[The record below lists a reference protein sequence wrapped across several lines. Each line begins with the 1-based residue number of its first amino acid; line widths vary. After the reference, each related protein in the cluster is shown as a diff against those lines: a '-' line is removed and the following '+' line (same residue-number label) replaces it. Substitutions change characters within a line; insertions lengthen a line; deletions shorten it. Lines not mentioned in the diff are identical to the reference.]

1 MLLNCCGLRPQAWQA
16 TGSPVRKDEALTT
29 QQGLRSVEPISEAPT
44 SRRRSRLRVLIS
56 ALAALTLIPVAAII
70 YASPAS
76 ATTSQFRGMNWAV
89 LGDNFSTTTLVLDG
103 LSQSDSNATVRA
115 KANSLY
121 DKMAATMGVNTV
133 RLPINTHT
141 VANTTWWNAYR
152 GAIDAATE
160 RGFKVI
166 LAYWEDGAAS
176 GGKITNLAAW
186 NTMWS
191 SVTNTY
197 GSNANVYFE
206 PMNEPHGYTSAEWRD
221 VAANWLSYHYSAVPS
236 RVLIGGTGFS
246 QDLRDICNDSRFNA
260 TLLSFHYYAFFY
272 GAMTY
277 DQFLTHIQ
285 TRLGN
290 CASRAVVTE
299 FGSPMNSGL
308 NYADANSTDNFVR
321 YLRAVAQV
329 MRNNQMGGTYWPAV
343 GGKPGTIGY
352 DWYSMFAMGGSGT
365 NLTLTVRNASGS
377 DRVRYAWGDTIGG
390 GTPTSAPAGTY
401 YRLTV
406 RHSGKAMDVQSP
418 NTDNGARVDQYTY
431 SGNAWQ
437 QWQFQDAG
445 SGYWR
450 IISRNSGKC
459 LDVVGASTA
468 DGAELIQYTCGSG
481 TNQQFQMV
489 ANGSYFQLRA
499 RHSGKCVDV
508 PAASTADGV
517 ILKQYTCNT
526 GTNQQWSRTAV

>member
-1 MLLNCCGLRPQAWQA
+1 MAGIMPSNGLASGPLQGARSARR
-16 TGSPVRKDEALTT
+16 VLTT
-29 QQGLRSVEPISEAPT
+29 
-44 SRRRSRLRVLIS
+44 
-56 ALAALTLIPVAAII
+56 LAMTVVTAAASIAVS
-70 YASPAS
+70 ASPAQ
-76 ATTSQFRGMNWAV
+76 AATSQFRGMNWAV
-89 LGDNFSTTTLVLDG
+89 LGDNFSTSALVVQG
-103 LSQSDSNATVRA
+103 LSLSDSNATVRA
-115 KANSLY
+115 KANALY
-121 DKMAATMGVNTV
+121 DDMAATMGVNTV

-176 GGKITNLAAW
+176 GGRITNLAAW

-197 GSNANVYFE
+197 GSNSSVYFE
-206 PMNEPHGYTSAEWRD
+206 PMNEPHGYSSTEWRD
-221 VAANWLSYHYSAVPS
+221 VAANWLSYHYSAPPS
-236 RVLIGGTGFS
+236 RVLIGGTGYS
-246 QDLRDICNDSRFNA
+246 QDLRDICNDSRFNS
-260 TLLSFHYYAFFY
+260 TLLSFHHYAFMY
-272 GAMTY
+272 SAMTY
-277 DQFLTHIQ
+277 DAFLSHIQ

-290 CASRAVVTE
+290 CASRAVATE
-299 FGSPMNSGL
+299 FGAAMNSGL
-308 NYADANSTDNFVR
+308 DYSDANSSENFVR

-329 MRNNQMGGTYWPAV
+329 MRNNQMGGTYWPAL

-352 DWYSMFAMGGSGT
+352 DGYSMYVLSGSGSSL
-365 NLTLTVRNASGS
+365 NLTIRNTSGA
-377 DRVRYAWGDTIGG
+377 DRVRFAWGDNVGG
-390 GTPTSAPAGTY
+390 STTTY
-401 YRLTV
+401 YRVNV
-406 RHSGKAMDVQSP
+406 RHSGKAMDVQQP
-418 NTDNGARVDQYTY
+418 NTADGARVGQYTY
-431 SGNAWQ
+431 NGGAWQ

-450 IISRNSGKC
+450 IVSRHSGKC

-468 DGAELIQYTCGSG
+468 DGAEIVQYACGTG

-499 RHSGKCVDV
+499 RHSSKCVDV

-517 ILKQYTCNT
+517 ILKQYPCNT
-526 GTNQQWSRTAV
+526 GTNQQWSRTVV

>member
-1 MLLNCCGLRPQAWQA
+1 MLITLVV
-16 TGSPVRKDEALTT
+16 TALTAVVS
-29 QQGLRSVEPISEAPT
+29 LV
-44 SRRRSRLRVLIS
+44 V
-56 ALAALTLIPVAAII
+56 V
-70 YASPAS
+70 ASPAQ
-76 ATTSQFRGMNWAV
+76 AATSQFRGMNWAV
-89 LGDNFSTTTLVLDG
+89 LGDNFSTSPLVIQG

-115 KANSLY
+115 KANALY
-121 DKMAATMGVNTV
+121 DDMASTMGVNTV

-176 GGKITNLAAW
+176 GGRITNLAAW

-197 GSNANVYFE
+197 GSNSNVYFE
-206 PMNEPHGYTSAEWRD
+206 PMNEPHGYSSADWRN
-221 VAANWLSYHYSAVPS
+221 VAANWLSTHTSAVPG

-246 QDLRDICNDSRFNA
+246 QDLRDICNDSRFNS

-277 DQFLTHIQ
+277 DAFRSHIQ
-285 TRLGN
+285 VRLGN
-290 CASRAVVTE
+290 CASRAVATE
-299 FGSPMNSGL
+299 FGAPMSTGL
-308 NYADANSTDNFVR
+308 NYGDANSSENFVR
-321 YLRAVAQV
+321 YLRAMAQV
-329 MRNNQMGGTYWPAV
+329 MRDNQMGGTYWPAI
-343 GGKPGTIGY
+343 GGKRTENLGY
-352 DWYSMFAMGGSGT
+352 DHYSMYALSGSGT
-365 NLTLTVRNASGS
+365 DLNLTLRNASGA
-377 DRVRYAWGDTIGG
+377 DRIKYAWGDGSTNPP
-390 GTPTSAPAGTY
+390 PTA
-401 YRLTV
+401 YRIDV
-406 RHSGKAMDVQSP
+406 RHSGKTMGLQQATV
-418 NTDNGARVDQYTY
+418 DNGARVGQYTY

-450 IISRNSGKC
+450 IVSRHSGKC
-459 LDVVGASTA
+459 LDVVSASTA
-468 DGAELIQYTCGSG
+468 DGAELVQYTCGSG

-489 ANGSYFQLRA
+489 ASGSYFQLRA
-499 RHSGKCVDV
+499 RNSGKCVEV

-517 ILKQYTCNT
+517 VLKQYTCGT
-526 GTNQQWSRTAV
+526 GTSQQWSRTAV

>member
-1 MLLNCCGLRPQAWQA
+1 M
-16 TGSPVRKDEALTT
+16 T
-29 QQGLRSVEPISEAPT
+29 QIVSSGDCVPGHSRSTRS
-44 SRRRSRLRVLIS
+44 SRRLLS
-56 ALAALTLIPVAAII
+56 ALAVTALTALAGVVVS
-70 YASPAS
+70 ASPAN
-76 ATTSQFRGMNWAV
+76 AATSQFRGMNWAV

-115 KANSLY
+115 KANALY
-121 DKMAATMGVNTV
+121 DDMASTMGVNTV

-176 GGKITNLAAW
+176 GGRITNIAAW

-197 GSNANVYFE
+197 GSNGNVYFE
-206 PMNEPHGYTSAEWRD
+206 PMNEPHGYTSTEWRN
-221 VAANWLSYHYSAVPS
+221 VAATWLGYHTSAVPG
-236 RVLIGGTGFS
+236 RVLIGGTGYS
-246 QDLRDICNDSRFNA
+246 QDLRDVCNDTRFNA
-260 TLLSFHYYAFFY
+260 TLLSFHHYAFFY
-272 GAMTY
+272 AEMTY
-277 DQFLTHIQ
+277 DAFLSHIQ

-299 FGSPMNSGL
+299 FGAAMHTGL
-308 NYADANSTDNFVR
+308 NYADANSTENFVR
-321 YLRAVAQV
+321 YIRAIAQV

-343 GGKPGTIGY
+343 GGKPTGTLGY
-352 DWYSMFAMGGSGT
+352 DGYSMYALSGSGT
-365 NLTLTVRNASGS
+365 NLNLTIRNTSGA
-377 DRVRYAWGDTIGG
+377 DRVKYAWGDTVSNPT
-390 GTPTSAPAGTY
+390 TPPATF
-401 YRLTV
+401 YRINV

-418 NTDNGARVDQYTY
+418 NTANSARIGQYTY
-431 SGNAWQ
+431 NGNAWQ

-450 IISRNSGKC
+450 IISRHSGKC
-459 LDVVGASTA
+459 LDVASASTA
-468 DGAELIQYTCGSG
+468 DGAELIQYTCGTG
-481 TNQQFQMV
+481 NNQQFQMV

-499 RHSGKCVDV
+499 RHSSKCVDV

>member
-1 MLLNCCGLRPQAWQA
+1 M
-16 TGSPVRKDEALTT
+16 
-29 QQGLRSVEPISEAPT
+29 
-44 SRRRSRLRVLIS
+44 
-56 ALAALTLIPVAAII
+56 LTLTEMDHTMASLRRLLVAAVVTMLT
-70 YASPAS
+70 AAVGVVVS
-76 ATTSQFRGMNWAV
+76 APSAHAATSQFRGMNWAV
-89 LGDNFSTTTLVLDG
+89 LGDNFSTGTLVVQG

-121 DKMAATMGVNTV
+121 DSMEYLMGVNTV

-141 VANTTWWNAYR
+141 VANTSWWNAYR
-152 GAIDAATE
+152 GAIDAAAE

-176 GGKITNLAAW
+176 GGRITNLAAW
-186 NTMWS
+186 NAMWS
-191 SVTNTY
+191 SVIGTY
-197 GSNANVYFE
+197 GSNGNVYFE
-206 PMNEPHGYTSAEWRD
+206 PMNEPHGYSSAEWRN
-221 VAANWLSYHYSAVPS
+221 VAANWLSAHPSAAPG

-277 DQFLTHIQ
+277 DEFRSHIQ

-290 CASRAVVTE
+290 CASRAVATE
-299 FGSPMNSGL
+299 YGAPMATGL
-308 NYADANSTDNFVR
+308 NYGDPASTDNFVR

-329 MRNNQMGGTYWPAV
+329 MRDNQMGGTYWPAI
-343 GGKPGTIGY
+343 GGKVTAGLGY
-352 DWYSMFAMGGSGT
+352 DHYSMFALGGSGT
-365 NLTLTVRNASGS
+365 TLNLSTRNGYGAN
-377 DRVRYAWGDTIGG
+377 RVRYGWGDAVNDS
-390 GTPTSAPAGTY
+390 PPPSA
-401 YRLTV
+401 YRIDA
-406 RHSGKAMDVQSP
+406 RHSGKTMNVQQP
-418 NTDNGARVDQYTY
+418 NTSNGARVSQNTY
-431 SGNAWQ
+431 GGSAWQ

-450 IISRNSGKC
+450 IVSRHSGKC
-459 LDVVGASTA
+459 LDVVSASTA
-468 DGAELIQYTCGSG
+468 DGADLVQYTCGTG
-481 TNQQFQMV
+481 NNQQFQMV
-489 ANGSYFQLRA
+489 TNGGYFQLRA

-517 ILKQYTCNT
+517 IIKQYTCNS